1 MIDIVLKSKASI
13 PINEMTGW
21 IEHLNKQSNN
31 INFIFIPDIFDI
43 VIINN
48 SEKPLDK

>member
-13 PINEMTGW
+13 PINKMAGL

-31 INFIFIPDIFDI
+31 INFILIPDIFDV